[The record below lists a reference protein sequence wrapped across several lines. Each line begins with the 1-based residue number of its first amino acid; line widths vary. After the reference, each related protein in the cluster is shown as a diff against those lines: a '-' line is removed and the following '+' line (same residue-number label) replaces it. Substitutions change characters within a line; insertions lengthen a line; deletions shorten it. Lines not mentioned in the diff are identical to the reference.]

1 MSNQISIEDNL
12 IKISFPISKS
22 KYIIEIFFPKN
33 KDYIN
38 FKAKNIGIASY
49 YFHRNYGQID
59 LSKKIGNISSNNLED
74 FFDYLKDIIRRYDIN
89 LEENDDKLYL
99 TLDNNANGD
108 NNDNNIYFI
117 LKKEYFCQ
125 NRINSVFID
134 KLNNQTKNIKIIEKQ
149 MEHFSEDVNKQ
160 KNLFNNINSKIDN
173 INNIIKNIIGD
184 FNDINNNL
192 DKALDSQKET
202 DKETTKLLKDNKKE
216 TKAKSKRNK
225 ISFFFSSKFLFFLN
239 IIFFIIMYHLFSYL
253 ILLKEKLAIS
263 TEQIQ
268 KIYSS
273 LSYFQNIFQSIED
286 NTELDENEEE
296 NIKEKSEIKFNNFI
310 NTIKK
315 KDMHLIFF
323 DENLSLNLTS
333 RNMNV
338 IAQMEKYLK
347 KEIINIKN
355 DNKISDV
362 NFILKYTNEY
372 TRLDFYINCQ
382 KLKEH
387 LISIQNKNGNLIY
400 IYSND
405 IINLMND
412 FLIDDVVNENNN
424 CSIYMFQQR
433 ENYNKT
439 KTNEELLEY
448 YIRNVIDFINSSN
461 NYRGEILYL
470 KIYEIEY
477 KTK

>member
-1 MSNQISIEDNL
+1 
-12 IKISFPISKS
+12 
-22 KYIIEIFFPKN
+22 
-33 KDYIN
+33 
-38 FKAKNIGIASY
+38 
-49 YFHRNYGQID
+49 
-59 LSKKIGNISSNNLED
+59 
-74 FFDYLKDIIRRYDIN
+74 
-89 LEENDDKLYL
+89 
-99 TLDNNANGD
+99 
-108 NNDNNIYFI
+108 
-117 LKKEYFCQ
+117 
-125 NRINSVFID
+125 
-134 KLNNQTKNIKIIEKQ
+134 
-149 MEHFSEDVNKQ
+149 
-160 KNLFNNINSKIDN
+160 
-173 INNIIKNIIGD
+173 
-184 FNDINNNL
+184 
-192 DKALDSQKET
+192 
-202 DKETTKLLKDNKKE
+202 
-216 TKAKSKRNK
+216 
-225 ISFFFSSKFLFFLN
+225 
-239 IIFFIIMYHLFSYL
+239 
-253 ILLKEKLAIS
+253 
-263 TEQIQ
+263 
-268 KIYSS
+268 
-273 LSYFQNIFQSIED
+273 
-286 NTELDENEEE
+286 
-296 NIKEKSEIKFNNFI
+296 
-310 NTIKK
+310 
-315 KDMHLIFF
+315 MHLIFF
-323 DENLSLNLTS
+323 DENLILNLTS